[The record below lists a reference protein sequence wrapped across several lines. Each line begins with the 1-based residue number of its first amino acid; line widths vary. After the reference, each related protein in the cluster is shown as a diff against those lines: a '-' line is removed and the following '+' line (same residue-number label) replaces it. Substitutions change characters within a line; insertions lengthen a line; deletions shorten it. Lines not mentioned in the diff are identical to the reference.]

1 MFAEADPELGMVT
14 SYNSSDAG
22 GPAPMEINYVSK
34 GKSKGKARAKEARKA
49 KAKRKG
55 NPKTPKVKEN
65 NTMAKAMQMLLPKEL
80 AKVRRKVLMLQ
91 TVATIVAT
99 MDTGSVTAGNFR
111 QTKQLEKSD
120 KLRDLTMDRRLQALV
135 VHPVLLTAHPVR
147 ALTDPVGM

>member
-1 MFAEADPELGMVT
+1 MFPRASRRE
-14 SYNSSDAG
+14 
-22 GPAPMEINYVSK
+22 
-34 GKSKGKARAKEARKA
+34 KARAKEARKA

-55 NPKTPKVKEN
+55 NPKTPKEKEN

-99 MDTGSVTAGNFR
+99 MDTGSVTAGNFK

-120 KLRDLTMDRRLQALV
+120 KLKGLTMDKWLQALV

-147 ALTDPVGM
+147 AHTDPVGM